1 MKVPPKGL
9 AVLGKA
15 CGMASARALSPLS
28 RHERLNADLA
38 ATFALIRATQASLQ
52 RPQRDRPEIEAV
64 ERRLIL
70 LNARLRQTRAALSAA
85 SDAHGA

>member
-28 RHERLNADLA
+28 RHERLNADLPV
-38 ATFALIRATQASLQ
+38 TFALIRATQTSLQ
-52 RPQRDRPEIEAV
+52 WRQHDQPEIEAV
-64 ERRLIL
+64 ERRRIL
-70 LNARLRQTRAALSAA
+70 LNAPAAETRSNRIEDG
-85 SDAHGA
+85 SRVR

>member
-1 MKVPPKGL
+1 MKVFPKGL
-9 AVLGKA
+9 AVLAEA

-28 RHERLNADLA
+28 HHKRLNADLA

-52 RPQRDRPEIEAV
+52 RPQRDPPEIEAV

-70 LNARLRQTRAALSAA
+70 VNAPAAETRSRKVADGSRVR
-85 SDAHGA
+85 